1 MTFEPSPDRMNP
13 ALEKLTKYLRLEAER
28 NFDNRAVLGGLER
41 MLEPWEAEAHASG
54 LPDALTRA
62 VVTRLRDYPRL
73 TASSRQEVLRGLWA
87 RLRAEFPD
95 LLRPPGP
102 EASQA
107 AATPPAPSAPAAA
120 PPAAAA
126 AAQAP
131 SSEPTP
137 ERAPIAAVR
146 AAPPDPRE
154 PEEERVAPSAADGEP
169 DREPEAEA
177 PIDEPDEAGPPAPAP
192 DGPPPGY
199 DAPLTIVQGIGPKS
213 AGNLE
218 RLGLR
223 TLGDLL
229 WHLPRRYDD
238 YSQLKTIS
246 RLWYGE
252 EVTVIATV
260 EEIHV
265 RPVRGGK
272 MKLIEA
278 VVSDGTGALRATWF
292 NQPWIAEQ
300 LRPGHPVVLAGKV
313 EQYLGRLTLNNPE
326 YEAVERQQLHTNRI
340 VPVYPLT
347 AGVTGKWLRRV
358 ISSVVARMAPRLPD
372 PLPESVRRSA
382 GVMPLGQALQQ
393 VHFPDGWEH
402 LRRAQDRLAFEE
414 MLLLQLGVLR
424 QRGEWE
430 SLTAEPFPIEDSG
443 LEAFIAGLPYALT
456 AAQQRALGDLR
467 ADLAGTRPM
476 NRLLQGDVGSGKTV
490 LAAAALAI
498 VSGHQAQAA
507 VLAPTSI
514 LAEQHLNTLRALL
527 AGAGLE
533 PESIRLLIGA
543 TPEAEKAEIRR
554 GLQEGGVRVVVG
566 THALLEDPVSFA
578 RLGLAVIDEQ
588 HRFGVEQ
595 RAALRSKG
603 RNPHLL
609 VMTATPI
616 PRSLALTLYGDLD
629 LTLLDEMPPGRQPI
643 ETRLMLPVERSRA
656 QAFIRS
662 QVEAGRQAYLIYPLV
677 EGSEKVEAKAA
688 VDEYERLQKEVFPGL
703 RLGLLHGRMRPD
715 EKESVMAAFREG
727 TTPILVST
735 AVVEVG
741 VDVPNATVMLIEG
754 ANRFGLSQLHQFRG
768 RVGRG
773 PHASY
778 CLLIPDR
785 EDEAENER
793 LKALESTQD
802 GFRLAEL
809 DLELRGP
816 GDFLGTRQSGFAE
829 LRTARLTD
837 VRLIEKA
844 RREAQRLF
852 ADDPA
857 LARPE
862 HRLLAEAVDRFWS
875 GTKGEI
881 S

>member
-1 MTFEPSPDRMNP
+1 MNP

-28 NFDNRAVLGGLER
+28 NYDNRAVLGGLER
-41 MLEPWEAEAHASG
+41 MLEPWEAEARASG
-54 LPDALTRA
+54 LPEALTRA

-73 TASSRQEVLRGLWA
+73 TEASRQEVLRGLWA
-87 RLRAEFPD
+87 RLQAEYPD
-95 LLRPPGP
+95 LLQRATATAPTSPPP
-102 EASQA
+102 VA
-107 AATPPAPSAPAAA
+107 PAPTTPAQPPQPEAPAA
-120 PPAAAA
+120 PA
-126 AAQAP
+126 
-131 SSEPTP
+131 SEPKPRRAEP
-137 ERAPIAAVR
+137 E
-146 AAPPDPRE
+146 RE
-154 PEEERVAPSAADGEP
+154 PEPDGAEP
-169 DREPEAEA
+169 ELEPETETEGQAPEAE
-177 PIDEPDEAGPPAPAP
+177 
-192 DGPPPGY
+192 GPPPGY

-213 AGNLE
+213 AGNLA

-238 YSQLKTIS
+238 YSQLRTIS

-252 EVTVIATV
+252 EVTIIATV
-260 EEIHV
+260 EKIQV

-272 MKLIEA
+272 IKLVEA

-300 LRPGHPVVLAGKV
+300 LQPGHPVVLAGKV

-326 YEAVERQQLHTNRI
+326 YEPVERQQLHTNRI

-358 ISSVVARMAPRLPD
+358 INAVVTRMAPRLPD
-372 PLPESVRRSA
+372 PLPEAVRRSA
-382 GVMPLGQALQQ
+382 DVMPLGRALQQ
-393 VHFPDGWEH
+393 VHFPDDGDQ
-402 LRRAQDRLAFEE
+402 LRRAQERLAFEE

-430 SLTAEPFPIEDSG
+430 GLTAEAYPADPAR
-443 LEAFIAGLPYALT
+443 LETFLAALPYALT
-456 AAQQRALGDLR
+456 AAQQRALDDLR
-467 ADLAGTRPM
+467 AGLAATRPM

-490 LAAAALAI
+490 LAAAAIAI
-498 VSGHQAQAA
+498 VAEHGAQAA

-514 LAEQHLNTLRALL
+514 LAEQHLSTLRGLL
-527 AGAGLE
+527 AGSGLE
-533 PESIRLLIGA
+533 PEQIRLLIGG
-543 TPEAEKAEIRR
+543 TPEGEKAAIRR
-554 GLQEGGVRVVVG
+554 GLQDGVVRVVVG
-566 THALLEDPVSFA
+566 THALLEDPVAFA

-595 RAALRSKG
+595 RAALRAKG

-616 PRSLALTLYGDLD
+616 PRSLALTVYGDLD

-643 ETRLMLPVERSRA
+643 ETRLLLPVERTRA
-656 QAFIRS
+656 HAFIRS
-662 QVEAGRQAYLIYPLV
+662 QVEAGRQAYIIYPLV

-688 VDEYERLQKEVFPGL
+688 VDEYERLRQEAFPGL

-715 EKESVMAAFREG
+715 EKEAVMSAFRAGE
-727 TTPILVST
+727 TDVLVST

-741 VDVPNATVMLIEG
+741 VDVANASVMLIEG

-778 CLLIPDR
+778 CLLIPDQD
-785 EDEAENER
+785 DEAENER
-793 LKALESTQD
+793 LQALESTQD

-852 ADDPA
+852 AEDPV

-875 GTKGEI
+875 GAKGEI